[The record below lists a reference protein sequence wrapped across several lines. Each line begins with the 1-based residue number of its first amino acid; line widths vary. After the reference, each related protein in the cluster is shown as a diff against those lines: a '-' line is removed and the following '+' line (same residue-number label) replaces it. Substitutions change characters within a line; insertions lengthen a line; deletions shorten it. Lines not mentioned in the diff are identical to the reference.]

1 MSYIKR
7 EPEGKVISSYTC
19 HVCFSPASFEA
30 LTTMGARCSRCYEVY
45 CKDVQPAMKF
55 PAGLIPQTHL
65 AWAHKLKYRHEMG
78 DRLSK
83 IQIDMFKTAL
93 RLT

>member
-7 EPEGKVISSYTC
+7 ETEPSTYVNYTC
-19 HVCFSPASFEA
+19 RFCFAPASVEA
-30 LTTMGARCSRCYEVY
+30 LATMGARCGRCYEVY
-45 CKDVQPAMKF
+45 CKDVQPARKF
-55 PAGLIPQTHL
+55 PAGVIPQTHL
-65 AWAHKLKYRHEMG
+65 AWAHKLKYRHEQG
-78 DRLSK
+78 ERLTK

>member
-1 MSYIKR
+1 MTKFKTDDR
-7 EPEGKVISSYTC
+7 VEAPARYTC
-19 HVCFSPASFEA
+19 AFCFSP
-30 LTTMGARCSRCYEVY
+30 TTAEVLSTLGARCSRCYEVY

-83 IQIDMFKTAL
+83 IQIDMYKTAL